1 MCDTHLWLLAVVDE
15 LFEVFEHG
23 SQKSIAKIL
32 LTSKTSQHERQER
45 LVTQQSDAKTNMN
58 IVVTSHGASVVGLPL
73 LDALFHLE
81 SAVRRPEA
89 VSAADA
95 VARNAQN
102 FRLNA

>member
-1 MCDTHLWLLAVVDE
+1 MTHLWLLAVVDE
-15 LFEVFEHG
+15 LVELFVERAQQTV
-23 SQKSIAKIL
+23 ALVL
-32 LTSKTSQHERQER
+32 LTAKTRQHERQER
-45 LVTQQSDAKTNMN
+45 LVTQQSDAETNMN
-58 IVVTSHGASVVGLPL
+58 IVVTSLGESVVGLPF

-81 SAVRRPEA
+81 STVRRPEA